1 MRGKLGN
8 GDQFNSLVW
17 GQHFSTWC
25 VRRYSTQNQIGRSWY
40 VGTWICGTG
49 DWGAG
54 GGTGGSKCGLGS
66 LLSHPLSFT
75 PGRESFDRDSGSL
88 VDIR

>member
-1 MRGKLGN
+1 MDLWNRRLG
-8 GDQFNSLVW
+8 
-17 GQHFSTWC
+17 
-25 VRRYSTQNQIGRSWY
+25 
-40 VGTWICGTG
+40 
-49 DWGAG
+49 GAG

>member
-1 MRGKLGN
+1 M
-8 GDQFNSLVW
+8 
-17 GQHFSTWC
+17 WC
-25 VRRYSTQNQIGRSWY
+25 VRRDSTQNQIGRSWY
-40 VGTWICGTG
+40 LVHGFVEQEIG
-49 DWGAG
+49 GAG

>member
-1 MRGKLGN
+1 M
-8 GDQFNSLVW
+8 
-17 GQHFSTWC
+17 WC
-25 VRRYSTQNQIGRSWY
+25 VRWIALRIRLGE
-40 VGTWICGTG
+40 VGTLVHGFAEQEIG
-49 DWGAG
+49 GAG